1 MKHVQAWSIW
11 AILFGFLT
19 GIQLPS
25 QLHAK
30 EPVASD
36 KVLEI
41 FQQPADK
48 TQAAKLLRVFD
59 LVSLKQLPQQTFTT
73 HTPWYKKPVTFTG
86 PLLRDVLNASKVKGT
101 TITAVALDEYKAK
114 LPFSDAEKF
123 DLILAHSLDGK
134 QMGPKN
140 KGPLFVV
147 YPYDSRKELQSV
159 LYYQRSVWQLKGLII
174 E

>member
-11 AILFGFLT
+11 AILFSFLT

-59 LVSLKQLPQQTFTT
+59 LAGLKQLPQQTFTT
-73 HTPWYKKPVTFTG
+73 HTPWYK
-86 PLLRDVLNASKVKGT
+86 
-101 TITAVALDEYKAK
+101 
-114 LPFSDAEKF
+114 
-123 DLILAHSLDGK
+123 
-134 QMGPKN
+134 
-140 KGPLFVV
+140 
-147 YPYDSRKELQSV
+147 
-159 LYYQRSVWQLKGLII
+159 
-174 E
+174 

>member
-1 MKHVQAWSIW
+1 MKHVQAWSMW

-59 LVSLKQLPQQTFTT
+59 LAGLKQLPQQTFTT
-73 HTPWYKKPVTFTG
+73 HTPWYKNRSLSPG
-86 PLLRDVLNASKVKGT
+86 RCCGT
-101 TITAVALDEYKAK
+101 C
-114 LPFSDAEKF
+114 
-123 DLILAHSLDGK
+123 
-134 QMGPKN
+134 
-140 KGPLFVV
+140 
-147 YPYDSRKELQSV
+147 
-159 LYYQRSVWQLKGLII
+159 
-174 E
+174 